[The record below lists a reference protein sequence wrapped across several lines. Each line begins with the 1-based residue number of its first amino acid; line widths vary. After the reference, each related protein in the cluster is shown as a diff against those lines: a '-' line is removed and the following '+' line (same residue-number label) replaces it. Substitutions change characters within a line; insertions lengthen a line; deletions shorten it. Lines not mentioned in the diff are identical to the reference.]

1 MKLLIVDDDPSVT
14 ASIALLL
21 KQQGYTSLRAANPGE
36 ALSLLRLHQFD
47 LVLQDMN
54 FSRNT
59 SGDEGMALLTEIKSL
74 YPTLPVVLMTA
85 WGSIELAVN
94 GIKQGAADF
103 VTKPWKNQQLLQTI
117 ETCIE
122 LNRPASESP
131 MTRQQLDQQ
140 YKFEAIV
147 GEDQILLDILATVGR
162 VAATN
167 ASVLILGESGT
178 GKELIADAIHSNSHR
193 ANEAIVKVNL
203 GGMNES
209 LFESEMFGHIKGAF
223 TDAKRDREGRF
234 ALAKGGTLF
243 LDEVGDLNPA
253 SQVKLLRVLQD
264 QSYQPVGSSQTY
276 KADVRVVSATN
287 CDLAE
292 LIQQGRFRED
302 LYYRLNLITLEL
314 PPLRDRPNDI
324 RLLAEQHLRRVES
337 LYGLQ
342 QLNIE
347 DNGLDWLIHQAWP
360 GNIRQLTQTIERT
373 ILMSGAS
380 SISANDLMAY
390 SPQNKSSSGPSNSI
404 LPELTLEQM
413 EKLMIEKSMMAYQG
427 NISKVADALGIS
439 RGALYRRLDKYG
451 IHA

>member
-21 KQQGYTSLRAANPGE
+21 KQHGFTSLSASNPVE
-36 ALSLLRLHQFD
+36 ALSLLKQHNFD

-59 SGDEGMALLTEIKSL
+59 SGEEGMELLSEIKAL
-74 YPTLPVVLMTA
+74 YPLLPVILMTA

-122 LNRPASESP
+122 LNRPASQSP
-131 MTRQQLDQQ
+131 LTRHELDQQ
-140 YKFEAIV
+140 FQLDAIV
-147 GEDQILLDILATVGR
+147 GEDPKLLDILTTLGR

-178 GKELIADAIHSNSHR
+178 GKELIADAIHNNSQR
-193 ANEAIVKVNL
+193 ADQTMVKVNL

-209 LFESEMFGHIKGAF
+209 LFESEMFGHVKGAF
-223 TDAKRDREGRF
+223 TDAKRDRQGRF

-243 LDEVGDLNPA
+243 LDEVGDLNSA

-264 QSYQPVGSSQTY
+264 QSYQPVGSSQTF

-287 CDLAE
+287 CDLNE
-292 LIQQGRFRED
+292 LIAEGRFRED
-302 LYYRLNLITLEL
+302 LFYRLNLITLEL
-314 PPLRDRPNDI
+314 PPLRNRPNDI
-324 RLLAEQHLRRVES
+324 RLLAERHLRRVES

-342 QLNIE
+342 KLAIE
-347 DNGLDWLIHQAWP
+347 DNGYEWLLHQPWP

-373 ILMSGAS
+373 ILMSGVK
-380 SISANDLMAY
+380 SISATDLMAY
-390 SPQNKSSSGPSNSI
+390 SPQSQSSTELSNSM
-404 LPELTLEQM
+404 LPDLTLDQM

-439 RGALYRRLDKYG
+439 RGALYRRLEKFG
-451 IHA
+451 IQT